1 MRRLPLSRTAVQTQ
15 QMPTPARPRSV
26 SPSTQRPAIIEAGHF
41 GEAAERL
48 AICAA
53 SCHLRSVLP
62 SSRQGIE
69 AGHSGESTK
78 RALTVGCYVTGM

>member
-1 MRRLPLSRTAVQTQ
+1 MNASIATLPDCSPNTAN
-15 QMPTPARPRSV
+15 AD
-26 SPSTQRPAIIEAGHF
+26 PS
-41 GEAAERL
+41 EAAERL